1 MHMTE
6 AVNGLTTQETTEEFP
21 DDMSLQWRVAEAM
34 DWQML
39 GQKGHTFALGSKDGK
54 LYVIGDIDDVEVAS
68 LFTSFNVRI
77 LERIRELG
85 GSFKVEDNEVIC
97 KIRSTFAA
105 GPDYLRAG
113 MLALAKHYGK

>member
-1 MHMTE
+1 MSE
-6 AVNGLTTQETTEEFP
+6 PVDDLTTQETTEEFP

-34 DWQML
+34 EWRML
-39 GQKGHTFALGSKDGK
+39 GQKGYTFALGSNDGK
-54 LYVIGDIDDVEVAS
+54 LYVFGDTDDVEVAS
-68 LFTSFNVRI
+68 MFTSFNVQI
-77 LERIRELG
+77 FERIRELG

>member
-1 MHMTE
+1 MTE
-6 AVNGLTTQETTEEFP
+6 ALNGLTTQEASEEFP

-39 GQKGHTFALGSKDGK
+39 GQKGHTFALASKDGK
-54 LYVIGDIDDVEVAS
+54 LYVFGDIDDVEVAS
-68 LFTSFNVRI
+68 MFTSFNVRI
-77 LERIRELG
+77 FERIRELG
-85 GSFKVEDNEVIC
+85 GSFKVEGNEVIC

>member
-1 MHMTE
+1 MTE

-85 GSFKVEDNEVIC
+85 GSFKVEGNEVIC